1 MSQDKFFKELE
12 KRLEILSEEE
22 RMILSMNIKIR
33 YMKK

>member
-22 RMILSMNIKIR
+22 RNDIINEYKDTFT
-33 YMKK
+33 